1 MINTR
6 KIADTPRLNTYTMG
20 EDIVNSITHAVG
32 LGLSL
37 AGAAILISL
46 SLLHG
51 DAWFT
56 VSFGIYGSSLI
67 ILYMASTL
75 YHAFR
80 DPAIK
85 KVFKIVDHA
94 SIYLLIAG
102 SYTPF
107 LLIDLRNVWGWSL
120 LCVIW
125 GLALLGILYKIFFIQ
140 RLRKLSVFMYVF
152 MGWLC
157 VIVIREILDS
167 VPATSIILMI
177 IGGVVYTSGVIF
189 YAWRR
194 LPYNHAIWHLFV
206 MGGSICHYFSILLLL
221 PKL

>member
-1 MINTR
+1 MINVR
-6 KIADTPRLNTYTMG
+6 KIPNTPELNTYTIG

-37 AGAAILISL
+37 AGAVILISL

-56 VSFGIYGSSLI
+56 VSFSIYGSTLI
-67 ILYMASTL
+67 TLYMASTL

-80 DPAIK
+80 NPEIK
-85 KVFKIVDHA
+85 KVFKIVDHV
-94 SIYLLIAG
+94 SIYLMIAG

-107 LLIDLRNVWGWSL
+107 LLIDLRNIQGWSL

-140 RLRKLSVFMYVF
+140 RLRTLSVFVYVF

-167 VPATSIILMI
+167 IPGTSIILMI
-177 IGGVVYTSGVIF
+177 IGGAVYTSGVIF
-189 YAWRR
+189 YVWRR

-206 MGGSICHYFSILLLL
+206 LGGSICHYFSILLLL
-221 PKL
+221 PKF